1 MRAKLTFLILIVFA
15 IFNDSFADNDAG
27 NSYLIQVSEKAGILH
42 NQKISDNFE
51 RLKKDFAAQY
61 ADKAKEIEQQSEYL
75 SEKQQMRLYYKYL
88 AEMAFVDYKEYL
100 LNKLREKSKE
110 TGRAI
115 KQETVNQDY
124 KNLHKKAGCDIPTD
138 TYYWLDRGELDSEKC
153 KIPKKTKIKNLA
165 EEERKHSCFY
175 PDGYEE
181 FNIKISETRY
191 CPELNDDGSTVYN
204 KVSGLFDSV
213 ENDASVVFS
222 ISLSGYGDNSGRM
235 DGVDFDI
242 YQDTYVYSDFY
253 KWRNQEIQDIK
264 DGKFVYDPKCDL
276 PDFSQKKRKK
286 PRGCIKMNGDASKW
300 KSNHIPAS
308 RGTGYIFDYS
318 ISTTSFQPYDIDE
331 ED

>member
-27 NSYLIQVSEKAGILH
+27 NSYLTQVSEKVGILP

-51 RLKKDFAAQY
+51 QLKKDFAARY
-61 ADKAKEIEQQSEYL
+61 ADKAKEIEKESEYL
-75 SEKQQMRLYYKYL
+75 SEKQQMHLYYKYL
-88 AEMAFVDYKEYL
+88 AEMAFLDYKEYL
-100 LNKLREKSKE
+100 LNELRKKSKE

-124 KNLHKKAGCDIPTD
+124 NNLHKKAGCAIPTD

-153 KIPKKTKIKNLA
+153 TIPKKIKIKNLA

-175 PDGYEE
+175 PDNYEE
-181 FNIKISETRY
+181 FSIKISEERY
-191 CPELNDDGSTVYN
+191 CPELDDDGRTLYNTVD
-204 KVSGLFDSV
+204 GIFDSV
-213 ENDASVVFS
+213 ENDASVSFS
-222 ISLSGYGDNSGRM
+222 VSLSGYGDNSGRM
-235 DGVDFDI
+235 DGANLFID
-242 YQDTYVYSDFY
+242 QATYVYSDFH

-264 DGKFVYDPKCDL
+264 DGKFVYDSQCDI
-276 PDFSQKKRKK
+276 DISQKKRKK

-300 KSNHIPAS
+300 KSNSIPAWRGNS
-308 RGTGYIFDYS
+308 RIFEYS
-318 ISTTSFQPYDIDE
+318 VSTTSFQPYEIDE